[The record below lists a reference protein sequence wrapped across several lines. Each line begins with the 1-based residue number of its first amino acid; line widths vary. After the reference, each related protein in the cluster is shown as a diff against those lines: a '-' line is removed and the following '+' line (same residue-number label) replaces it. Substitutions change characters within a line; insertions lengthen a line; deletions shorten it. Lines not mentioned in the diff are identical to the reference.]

1 MSRVSIQQMADR
13 VSALIE
19 TRMRVSG
26 ASLEVRLKRTGNR
39 LPRKVRDAVGA
50 LIQASEMAQNP
61 KLLMQIDH
69 EAVAIAYDIAVRHLN
84 GIGRAERRRGVILD
98 FGARV
103 AFGLL
108 ILGAAVLGLLHWRGY
123 I

>member
-13 VSALIE
+13 VSTLIE
-19 TRMRVSG
+19 TRMKVSG

-39 LPRKVRDAVGA
+39 LPRKVRDAVEA
-50 LIQASEMAQNP
+50 LVQATEMAQNP

-84 GIGRAERRRGVILD
+84 GIGRSARRRGMLLD
-98 FGARV
+98 AGARV
-103 AFGLL
+103 AFALL
-108 ILGAAVLGLLHWRGY
+108 VLGAAVLGLLHWRGF